1 MSSNKM
7 IKKVFEG
14 FALPSNKKVVAAAAA
29 VSKIGSSNSKE
40 GAINLILSGGS

>member
-14 FALPSNKKVVAAAAA
+14 LTLPSNKKVVAAS
-29 VSKIGSSNSKE
+29 VVGNIGSS
-40 GAINLILSGGS
+40 